1 MSKENIDKFCGQ
13 YAFLSNFYEAPVRI
27 FGHRFK
33 NSEAAFQAA
42 KCPEHMDKFCN
53 LNPSEAKRLGRNVK
67 IRPDWE
73 DIKYRVMWA
82 VCFAKFLRNT
92 DLQERLLNTEN
103 AHLVEGNTWGD
114 TTWGVCNGKGQN
126 WLGSVLESVR
136 DVFRTFHFSR
146 DKTYLVTD
154 IYNKRPTSNPVHDTV
169 LLRPAY
175 VRDAIPGESAEI
187 MFLPAYDTQYHQLC
201 TSTVRSVTPYDNW
214 EDTVI
219 IETRN
224 SKYTLQLV

>member
-1 MSKENIDKFCGQ
+1 MSKENIDNFCGH

-27 FGHRFK
+27 FGHHFK

-42 KCPEHMDKFCN
+42 KCPENMDKFCN
-53 LNPSEAKRLGRNVK
+53 LNPSEAKRLGRKVK

-82 VCFAKFLRNT
+82 VCFAKFLQNT
-92 DLQERLLNTEN
+92 DLQERLLNTKN

-114 TTWGVCNGKGQN
+114 TTWGVCNGKGKN

-136 DVFRTFHFSR
+136 AIFRTFHFSPN
-146 DKTYLVTD
+146 KTYLVTD
-154 IYNKRPTSNPVHDTV
+154 IYDTRSNSNLVHDIM

-175 VRDAIPGESAEI
+175 VIDAIPGESAHI
-187 MFLPAYDTQYHQLC
+187 MFLPDYDTQYHQVC
-201 TSTVRSVTPYDNW
+201 TSTVRLATPYDNG

-219 IETRN
+219 IETQD

>member
-1 MSKENIDKFCGQ
+1 MSKETIDKFCGQ

-27 FGHRFK
+27 FGHHFK

-53 LNPSEAKRLGRNVK
+53 LNPSEAKRLGRKVK
-67 IRPDWE
+67 IRHDWE

-82 VCFAKFLRNT
+82 VCFAKFLQNT
-92 DLQERLLNTEN
+92 GLQERLLNTEN

-114 TTWGVCNGKGQN
+114 TTWGVCNGKGKN

-136 DVFRTFHFSR
+136 DIFRTFHFSQN
-146 DKTYLVTD
+146 KTYLVTD

-187 MFLPAYDTQYHQLC
+187 MFLPDYDTQYHQLC

>member
-1 MSKENIDKFCGQ
+1 MSKESIDKFCGQ
-13 YAFLSNFYEAPVRI
+13 YAFLSNFYEAPVQI

-82 VCFAKFLRNT
+82 VCFAKFLQNT

-136 DVFRTFHFSR
+136 DVFRTHHFSQN
-146 DKTYLVTD
+146 KMYLVTD
-154 IYNKRPTSNPVHDTV
+154 IYSKRSSTNPVHETV

-175 VRDAIPGESAEI
+175 ISDALPGESAEI
-187 MFLPAYDTQYHQLC
+187 MFLPDYDTRYHQLW
-201 TSTVRSVTPYDNW
+201 TSTVLSVTPYDSG

-224 SKYTLQLV
+224 SRYTLQRV

>member
-1 MSKENIDKFCGQ
+1 MSKENIDRFCGQ

-82 VCFAKFLRNT
+82 VCFAKFLQNT

-136 DVFRTFHFSR
+136 DVFRTHHFSQN
-146 DKTYLVTD
+146 KMYLVTD
-154 IYNKRPTSNPVHDTV
+154 IYSKRHSTNPVHETV

-175 VRDAIPGESAEI
+175 ISDALPGENAEI
-187 MFLPAYDTQYHQLC
+187 MFLTDYDTRYHRLW
-201 TSTVRSVTPYDNW
+201 TSTVRAVTPYDNG

-224 SKYTLQLV
+224 SRYTLQRV